1 MSEISTV
8 LLVTGDPVE
17 RTMVADYLRGCGYHV
32 IVAADGDEAKL
43 ALQSR
48 SIDVIVTDIEL
59 PYHGS
64 GHTLAAWARANR
76 PDLEVILTSSLE
88 RTAQAAAELCEE
100 QSDVRQRYHP
110 QELVEEIQRLKRRA
124 VANT

>member
-43 ALQSR
+43 ALESR

-76 PDLEVILTSSLE
+76 PELEVLLTSSLE
-88 RTAQAAAELCEE
+88 RTAVVASELCEG
-100 QSDVRQRYHP
+100 QTDSQQRYHP
-110 QELVEEIQRLKRRA
+110 QKLVEEIRRLKRRA
-124 VANT
+124 SADM